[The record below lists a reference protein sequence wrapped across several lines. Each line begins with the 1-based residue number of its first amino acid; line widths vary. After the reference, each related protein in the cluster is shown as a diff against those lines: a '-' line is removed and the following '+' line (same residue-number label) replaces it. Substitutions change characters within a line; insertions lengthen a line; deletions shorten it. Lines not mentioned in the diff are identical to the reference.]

1 MSFIIYN
8 IKMLLTLG
16 YVLAGVMLY
25 DYLRVIIHAR
35 VSTSINL
42 DI

>member
-1 MSFIIYN
+1 
-8 IKMLLTLG
+8 MLLTLG

-25 DYLRVIIHAR
+25 DYFTGDSLIHAR